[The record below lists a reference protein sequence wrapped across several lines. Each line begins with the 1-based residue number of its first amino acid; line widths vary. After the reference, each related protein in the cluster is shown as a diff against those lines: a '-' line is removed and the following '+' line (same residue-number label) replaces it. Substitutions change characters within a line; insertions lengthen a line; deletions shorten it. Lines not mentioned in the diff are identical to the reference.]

1 MATPLLGSGSSLARR
16 GGGSSVLR
24 DIWGRGSGNVRTLGQ
39 TISRTAG
46 GLLRPP
52 SPGTPANNT
61 LGNLVSG
68 QIGAGVGAAS
78 MGVLDNTAAA
88 DWLAAKTGGWLQ
100 PSHVVVGAGMLM
112 RGLGVDRN
120 YLGHGFSAANAA
132 LIRGMIPVWLYGMGS
147 RGPSVF
153 KNKMAG
159 NVSVATPNVSGVGE
173 SSSAPAAAQPEPIP
187 GEETV
192 A

>member
-1 MATPLLGSGSSLARR
+1 M
-16 GGGSSVLR
+16 
-24 DIWGRGSGNVRTLGQ
+24 GQ

-52 SPGTPANNT
+52 NPGTPANNT

-100 PSHVVVGAGMLM
+100 PSHVVVGAGMLL

-120 YLGHGFSAANAA
+120 YLGHGFSSANAA
-132 LIRGMIPVWLYGMGS
+132 LIRGMIPVWLYGVGS
-147 RGPSVF
+147 RGPRVF
-153 KNKMAG
+153 KDKMGSG
-159 NVSVATPNVSGVGE
+159 NVSVSTPNVSGVSE
-173 SSSAPAAAQPEPIP
+173 PAAATGATPEPIP
-187 GEETV
+187 GEEPTV